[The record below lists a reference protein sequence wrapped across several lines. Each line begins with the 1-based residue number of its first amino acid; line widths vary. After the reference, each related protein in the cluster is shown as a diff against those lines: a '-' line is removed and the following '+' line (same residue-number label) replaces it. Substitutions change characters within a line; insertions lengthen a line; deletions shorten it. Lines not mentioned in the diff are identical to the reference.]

1 MNSLKRS
8 CLLLFSCIAINVQ
21 LLGFSTITIDKEQS
35 ITTTVLVV
43 YYSVT
48 GNTEKMAQAVAA
60 GAQNISSVNTIIK
73 TPDKVTE
80 DDLKSADAI
89 ILGSP
94 TYWGDMSAQMKSFID
109 DWWLKFNIPLVNKV
123 GGAFST
129 GAGEYGGKEHV
140 LYSFV
145 IAMMNAGMIIVGPLE
160 GSSFGTVGVAA
171 LDPVNEDA
179 LKAASDL
186 GERAANIA
194 MQLKKGK

>member
-1 MNSLKRS
+1 MKRLKGF
-8 CLLLFSCIAINVQ
+8 LLLILWCAALNAQVP
-21 LLGFSTITIDKEQS
+21 GSTTVTKNSEQ
-35 ITTTVLVV
+35 TKTTVLVV

-48 GNTEKMAQAVAA
+48 GNTEKLAQAVAI
-60 GAQNISSVNTIIK
+60 GAQKISNVTTIIK

-94 TYWGDMSAQMKSFID
+94 TYWGDMAAQMKTFID
-109 DWWLKFNIPLVNKV
+109 DWWFKYQAPLVNKV

-145 IAMMNAGMIIVGPLE
+145 IAMMNAGMIIIGPLD

-171 LDPVNEDA
+171 LDPVNEAA
-179 LKAASDL
+179 LKAANAL
-186 GERAANIA
+186 GERAATVA
-194 MQLKKGK
+194 QQLKKCK